1 MLINSCGLCCDSY
14 NFTLYTLPGKS
25 CLNRYR
31 REDLDISG
39 GLKVLSVSSVL
50 QHENHELNNLLVT
63 FMEVKELAL
72 RENVRIRFNRLNHA
86 RFQWK
91 MELGN
96 PERSRKRVIV
106 RIFIVLLKTPG
117 DSSSFTNKEPVMMDK
132 FAHNLSGEEKETLVR
147 ESTDNTLSMV
157 ESGLTVERLSLEVG
171 KRETSTW
178 CGLPINLY
186 LPKSSE
192 QGRDFLL
199 MAFVHDVEQD
209 VVEGLD
215 GVKHVMCGHKNIETK
230 MDSRSY
236 GFPFDREFDFNIH
249 SSNNRLSSFA
259 HQTIRIVHRP
269 DIMSGTGAGWED
281 LVRLQPRSNE
291 RESGRGNGT
300 NVGGNNTT
308 TLGGDNPTTV
318 GGNNS
323 TTVGGNNQTTVGGNN
338 PTTVGGSNRT
348 TVGGNNPTT
357 MGENNRTTVEGNNPT
372 TVGESNRTTVGGDNP
387 TTLGENNRT
396 TVEGNNPTT
405 VGGNNRTTVGGN
417 NPTTVGGNNR
427 TTEEDPAN
435 VETSSPV
442 SRDETFVSGTSPQDG
457 NSSEEDSSTI
467 SRNETLVNGT
477 TPREK
482 DKSVDGTSSTIS
494 TNNVDVTDP
503 QGGNSSV
510 EGISTTLNEITLQQ
524 GKNSSAEGT
533 SSTISRDETI
543 VNGINTQEGNS
554 PSTDSKNKTSVS
566 RKKQQGWNSSGEGNS
581 SFETNAKRK
590 NPQGGNSFAEGYTE
604 ETSSSISRDETLV
617 NGEKPQGWN
626 TSVTI
631 DETIFT
637 DGRNETVVN
646 KTSVH
651 SVDGK
656 SFTNSTSETL
666 VNGINSQGGSTSAKG
681 SSSVEPKDETF
692 IGGGNQGIS
701 VKDTS
706 STEPCPQSS
715 SEGKSND
722 QSAKR
727 RTTGN
732 SSGSDAVDKT
742 DGHKPKRYQRYK
754 TRDTT
759 TTTTTPKRY
768 QRYKTRDTTT
778 TTTLW
783 TERSAAKKN
792 KKHKNQRE
800 KYSQGSKGFIFIN
813 LRPSL
818 HCRCSVHV

>member
-14 NFTLYTLPGKS
+14 NFTLYTLLGKS

-96 PERSRKRVIV
+96 PERSRRRVIV

-147 ESTDNTLSMV
+147 ESTENTLCMV

-323 TTVGGNNQTTVGGNN
+323 TTVGGNNQ
-338 PTTVGGSNRT
+338 T

-759 TTTTTPKRY
+759 TTTPKRY
-768 QRYKTRDTTT
+768 QRYKTRDTTTTTT

>member
-14 NFTLYTLPGKS
+14 NFTLYTLLGKS

-72 RENVRIRFNRLNHA
+72 RENVRIRFNRLNHV

-96 PERSRKRVIV
+96 PERSRRRVIV

-147 ESTDNTLSMV
+147 DSTENTLCMV

-323 TTVGGNNQTTVGGNN
+323 TTVGGNNQ
-338 PTTVGGSNRT
+338 T

-722 QSAKR
+722 QSTKR

-778 TTTLW
+778 TLW

>member
-72 RENVRIRFNRLNHA
+72 RENVRIRFNRLNHV

-96 PERSRKRVIV
+96 PERSRRRVIV

-147 ESTDNTLSMV
+147 ESTENTLSMV

-323 TTVGGNNQTTVGGNN
+323 TTVGGNNQ
-338 PTTVGGSNRT
+338 T

-722 QSAKR
+722 QSTKR

-778 TTTLW
+778 TLW

>member
-72 RENVRIRFNRLNHA
+72 RENVRIRFNRLNHV

-96 PERSRKRVIV
+96 PERSRRRVIV

-147 ESTDNTLSMV
+147 ESTENTLCMV

-308 TLGGDNPTTV
+308 TLGGD
-318 GGNNS
+318 
-323 TTVGGNNQTTVGGNN
+323 
-338 PTTVGGSNRT
+338 
-348 TVGGNNPTT
+348 
-357 MGENNRTTVEGNNPT
+357 
-372 TVGESNRTTVGGDNP
+372 
-387 TTLGENNRT
+387 
-396 TVEGNNPTT
+396 
-405 VGGNNRTTVGGN
+405 

-651 SVDGK
+651 TVDGK
-656 SFTNSTSETL
+656 SVTNSTSETL

-692 IGGGNQGIS
+692 IGGANQGIS

-722 QSAKR
+722 QSTKR

-778 TTTLW
+778 TTTTLW